1 MLTLNLTEIILFG
14 IILVLFVICLI
25 LLKKNF
31 SLKETI
37 KNDRAISRSQLQLE
51 DRFKNISNE
60 ILLKNHENFLSLAK
74 ETFDKVLSV
83 EKSEFDRK
91 QNGFV
96 NLIRPIQETLSHF
109 DTQVSQIEKSRID
122 AYSELRQQIRDLM
135 LYQQEVQKETSAL
148 NQALS
153 NPAITGR
160 WGEMQLKRVVELTGM
175 TNYCDFVEQKQGEDS
190 RLRPDMV
197 IKLPG
202 NRNIIV
208 DSKAPTDAYMQAI
221 NTGDE
226 KHLLEHI
233 KNLKLHIKK
242 LSQKNYWDLFSPTPE
257 FVIMFLPGESFF
269 SSAIKKDSSLME
281 FGVQEKVIIST
292 PLTLIAILKAI
303 SFSWQQEAIAKN
315 AKEIGKVGK
324 DMYHQLLKLIE
335 SSKNFAKKLQK
346 NIEEYDKITSFIDKK
361 ILPTSNRLKNLGME
375 ITDEDKE
382 NLELIESMESKND

>member
-1 MLTLNLTEIILFG
+1 MITLNPSEVILLGVILVFFIIL
-14 IILVLFVICLI
+14 LI

-37 KNDRAISRSQLQLE
+37 KNDRAIFKSQLQLE

-60 ILLKNHENFLSLAK
+60 ILIKNHENFLNLAK

-83 EKSEFDRK
+83 EKIEFDKK

-96 NLIRPIQETLSHF
+96 NLIKPIQETLSHF
-109 DTQVSQIEKSRID
+109 DNQVSQIEKARVD
-122 AYSELRQQIRDLM
+122 AYGELKQQVKDLM
-135 LYQQEVQKETSAL
+135 LYQQEMQKETSAL
-148 NQALS
+148 NKALS
-153 NPAITGR
+153 NPLITGQ
-160 WGEMQLKRVVELTGM
+160 WGEMQLRRVVELTGM
-175 TNYCDFVEQKQGEDS
+175 MNYCDFIEQKQADDS
-190 RLRPDMV
+190 RLRPDMI

-221 NTGDE
+221 NTGNE
-226 KHLLEHI
+226 SFLEQHT
-233 KNLKLHIKK
+233 KNLKSHIRK

-269 SSAIKKDSSLME
+269 SSAIKKDSSLIE

-292 PLTLIAILKAI
+292 PITLIAILKAI
-303 SFSWQQEAIAKN
+303 SFSWKQEAVTKN

-324 DMYHQLLKLIE
+324 DMYYQLLKLIDN
-335 SSKNFAKKLQK
+335 SKDFAKKLQK

-361 ILPTSNRLKNLGME
+361 ILPTSNKLRALGME
-375 ITDEDKE
+375 IGNE
-382 NLELIESMESKND
+382 NPLELTEPME

>member
-1 MLTLNLTEIILFG
+1 MITLNPSEVILLGVILVFFIIL
-14 IILVLFVICLI
+14 LI

-37 KNDRAISRSQLQLE
+37 KNDRAIFKSQLQLE

-60 ILLKNHENFLSLAK
+60 ILIKNHENFLNLAK

-83 EKSEFDRK
+83 EKIEFDKK

-96 NLIRPIQETLSHF
+96 NLIKPIQETLSHF
-109 DTQVSQIEKSRID
+109 DNQVSLIEKARVD
-122 AYSELRQQIRDLM
+122 AYGELKQQVKDLM
-135 LYQQEVQKETSAL
+135 LYQQEMQKETSAL
-148 NQALS
+148 NKALS
-153 NPAITGR
+153 NPLITGR
-160 WGEMQLKRVVELTGM
+160 WGEMQLRRVVELTGM
-175 TNYCDFVEQKQGEDS
+175 MNYCDFIEQKPGEDS

-221 NTGDE
+221 NTGNE
-226 KHLLEHI
+226 SFLEQHT
-233 KNLKLHIKK
+233 KNLKSHIRK

-269 SSAIKKDSSLME
+269 SSAIKKDSSLIE

-292 PLTLIAILKAI
+292 PVTLIAILKAI
-303 SFSWQQEAIAKN
+303 SFSWQQEAVAKN

-324 DMYHQLLKLIE
+324 DMYYQLLKLIDN
-335 SSKNFAKKLQK
+335 SKDFAKKLQK

-361 ILPTSNRLKNLGME
+361 ILPTSNKLRALGME
-375 ITDEDKE
+375 IGNE
-382 NLELIESMESKND
+382 NPLELTEPME

>member
-1 MLTLNLTEIILFG
+1 MITLNLTEIILSVV
-14 IILVLFVICLI
+14 ILVFFVISLV

-37 KNDRAISRSQLQLE
+37 KNDRAIFKSQLQLE

-60 ILLKNHENFLSLAK
+60 ILIRNHENFLNLAK

-83 EKSEFDRK
+83 EKIEFDKK
-91 QNGFV
+91 QNGFI
-96 NLIRPIQETLSHF
+96 NLIKPIQETLSHF
-109 DTQVSQIEKSRID
+109 NNQVSQIEKARVD
-122 AYSELRQQIRDLM
+122 AYGELKQQVKDLM
-135 LYQQEVQKETSAL
+135 LYQQEMQKETSAL
-148 NQALS
+148 NKALS
-153 NPAITGR
+153 NPLITGR
-160 WGEMQLKRVVELTGM
+160 WGEMQLRRVVELTGM
-175 TNYCDFVEQKQGEDS
+175 MNYCDFIEQKQGEDS
-190 RLRPDMV
+190 RLRPDMI

-208 DSKAPTDAYMQAI
+208 DSKAPTDAYMHAI

-226 KHLLEHI
+226 AYIAEHT
-233 KNLKLHIKK
+233 KNLKSHIRR

-257 FVIMFLPGESFF
+257 FVIMFLPGEAFF
-269 SSAIKKDSSLME
+269 SSAIKKDSSLIE

-292 PLTLIAILKAI
+292 PITLIAILKAI

-324 DMYHQLLKLIE
+324 DMYYQLLKLIDN
-335 SSKNFAKKLQK
+335 SKDFAKKLQK

-361 ILPTSNRLKNLGME
+361 ILPTSNKLKTLGME
-375 ITDEDKE
+375 IGNEISP
-382 NLELIESMESKND
+382 LELTESME